1 MKKILFRKILYDCL
15 IFFSITLVS
24 LSLII
29 WVFQAVNFLDL
40 MSEDGRD
47 YFVYAS
53 YSLLNF
59 PKIVSRILPFAIF
72 FSFLYVISKY
82 ETNNELFIL
91 WNFGINK
98 IELVN
103 FILFFSILLTILQIL
118 ITSII
123 VPKSQNIG
131 RSVIRSSNINFF
143 ENFIKPKRF
152 NDTIKGLTIYSEGKS
167 ENGDLKN
174 IYLKKNNGEDN
185 FQITYA
191 KKGLI
196 KNINNNQFLILYNG
210 ETLSSAN
217 KKISNFSFTS
227 SDFSLNNLKTNT
239 TTVIKTQENSTKDLI
254 RCVQFLLEKKQM
266 KALNLQN
273 CKYENLDNIFKELY
287 KRFIIPLY
295 IPIVILISLLILM
308 KSKENINF
316 YKYRILIFVLGF
328 GTIIFSETTIRF
340 TSENLIEN
348 LKIVLLPLVIFV
360 LLYFLFLFK
369 FKFLKI
375 K

>member
-174 IYLKKNNGEDN
+174 IYLKKNTGEDN

-196 KNINNNQFLILYNG
+196 KNINNNQFLVLYNG

-266 KALNLQN
+266 KTLNLQN

-348 LKIVLLPLVIFV
+348 LKIILLPPVIFV

>member
-131 RSVIRSSNINFF
+131 RSVIRSSNMF
-143 ENFIKPKRF
+143 E
-152 NDTIKGLTIYSEGKS
+152 LM
-167 ENGDLKN
+167 
-174 IYLKKNNGEDN
+174 
-185 FQITYA
+185 
-191 KKGLI
+191 
-196 KNINNNQFLILYNG
+196 LIL
-210 ETLSSAN
+210 
-217 KKISNFSFTS
+217 
-227 SDFSLNNLKTNT
+227 
-239 TTVIKTQENSTKDLI
+239 
-254 RCVQFLLEKKQM
+254 
-266 KALNLQN
+266 
-273 CKYENLDNIFKELY
+273 
-287 KRFIIPLY
+287 
-295 IPIVILISLLILM
+295 
-308 KSKENINF
+308 
-316 YKYRILIFVLGF
+316 
-328 GTIIFSETTIRF
+328 
-340 TSENLIEN
+340 
-348 LKIVLLPLVIFV
+348 
-360 LLYFLFLFK
+360 
-369 FKFLKI
+369 
-375 K
+375 